1 LTQGITPLHC
11 VQMTPFE
18 EVIRYFRSY
27 LRPSEFPKVSES
39 LAKSG
44 LRCVNSLEF
53 GELMKIVA
61 TSEVNPKPVDQIS
74 LAKIIINHM
83 AIPRGDE
90 TIEQAAAIAKRNSII
105 GRLQLLVRSKSEEMD
120 QFVRDVPNDIA
131 STVFDDLEITAMRTI
146 MSASNLNPNIKINLD
161 ELLGRL
167 QTEDEEVKDGIVQFP
182 DLLNLLLLKDTA
194 HVVNF
199 LEQQI
204 EKHKSRCLT
213 SEQFSRFMVRL
224 PQCAISGRDAVRL
237 TKALIK
243 NMNKFSLLN

>member
-1 LTQGITPLHC
+1 
-11 VQMTPFE
+11 MTPFE
-18 EVIRYFRSY
+18 EFSGSFARHQGRGD
-27 LRPSEFPKVSES
+27 FPVVSAW

-53 GELMKIVA
+53 AALMKIVA
-61 TSEVNPKPVDQIS
+61 TNHGAKPVDQIA
-74 LAKIIINHM
+74 LAKMIMDHM
-83 AIPRGDE
+83 AVPRGNE
-90 TIEQAAAIAKRNSII
+90 TIEQAAAIAKRNSIV

-120 QFVRDVPNDIA
+120 QFVRDVPSDIA

-146 MSASNLNPNIKINLD
+146 MSASNMNPNIKINLD

-167 QTEDEEVKDGIVQFP
+167 QTEDEEVKDGVVQFQ
-182 DLLNLLLLKDTA
+182 DLLNLLLLPDTA

-204 EKHKSRCLT
+204 EKHRSRCLT

-224 PQCAISGRDAVRL
+224 PRCAISGRDAVRL

-243 NMNKFSLLN
+243 NMNKYPVN

>member
-1 LTQGITPLHC
+1 
-11 VQMTPFE
+11 MTPFNKLLG
-18 EVIRYFRSY
+18 Y
-27 LRPSEFPKVSES
+27 LPQQMWPKNKGVPDF
-39 LAKSG
+39 LAQTEC
-44 LRCVNSLEF
+44 RCVNSLEF
-53 GELMKIVA
+53 AQLMEVVA
-61 TSEVNPKPVDQIS
+61 MNTSHGPGRQIEV
-74 LAKIIINHM
+74 AKMIIDHM

-90 TIEQAAAIAKRNSII
+90 TIEQAAAIAKRYSII

-204 EKHKSRCLT
+204 EKHRSRCLT

-243 NMNKFSLLN
+243 NMNKFFLLN